1 VSAPTSRL
9 ASYMR
14 DRLGPEVWKDFV
26 EHTNRSSKAAFVR
39 AFAQPVLHC
48 VGRID
53 GTPCPHAFHVAFAC
67 ADAGTKLAHLH
78 LDHEQPLHQTCRQWT
93 EQLPAHPRTWDDNVD
108 GGALCHALF
117 GVFDDPV
124 HGAKR
129 LRFRC
134 GSRRRATGEFVR
146 FAECSYCHTSRGNC

>member
-14 DRLGPEVWKDFV
+14 DRLGPEVWNDFV
-26 EHTNRSSKAAFVR
+26 EHTNRSYKAAFVR

-78 LDHEQPLHQTCRQWT
+78 LDHEQPLTCCQWT
-93 EQLPAHPRTWDDNVD
+93 EQLSAQPRKSDNNVD
-108 GGALCHALF
+108 GGALF

-134 GSRRRATGEFVR
+134 GPRRRATGDFVR
-146 FAECSYCHTSRGNC
+146 FAEFSYCHTS

>member
-1 VSAPTSRL
+1 MSAPISRL

-14 DRLGPEVWKDFV
+14 DRLGPEVWNDFV
-26 EHTNRSSKAAFVR
+26 EHTNRSYKAAFVR

-48 VGRID
+48 VGRIY

-78 LDHEQPLHQTCRQWT
+78 LDHEQPLHQTCRQCT

-129 LRFRC
+129 LSFRC
-134 GSRRRATGEFVR
+134 GPRRRATGEFVR
-146 FAECSYCHTSRGNC
+146 FAECSYCHTS